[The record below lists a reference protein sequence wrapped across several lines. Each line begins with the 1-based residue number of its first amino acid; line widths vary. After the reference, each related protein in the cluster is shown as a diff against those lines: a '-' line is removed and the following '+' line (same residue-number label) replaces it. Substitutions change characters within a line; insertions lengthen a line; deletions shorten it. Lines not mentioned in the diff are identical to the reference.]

1 MTISEEAAAKLF
13 TDFSRGFGKKD
24 VALVAPT
31 LADSF
36 EWHQPTGDVFVGKQ
50 ASLNAMTARWSGAGG
65 GPVFSNSTFE
75 VRGDRIIQ
83 SYDVAVTGADGVT
96 KQVRGLDVYRI
107 EDGLF
112 TRKDAFWKQL
122 G

>member
-24 VALVAPT
+24 VTLVAPT
-31 LADSF
+31 LAESF

-50 ASLNAMTARWSGAGG
+50 ASLDAMTARWSGAGG

-83 SYDVAVTGADGVT
+83 SYDVAVTGADGVA

-112 TRKDAFWKQL
+112 ARKDAFWKQL